1 MTQDPPLVGIDL
13 VEPERL
19 AERIARHPAL
29 RSELFREGELEYS
42 DRQAK
47 PAEHLAARYAAKE
60 ATVKALGLDGF
71 DPLDIEVVEGGE
83 RTGLRLHGDASR
95 RADEL
100 GVGVSISLSHL
111 PGIAAAVAL
120 ARPK

>member
-1 MTQDPPLVGIDL
+1 MMREPPLIGIDL
-13 VEPERL
+13 IEPERL
-19 AERIARHPAL
+19 AERLARHPDL
-29 RSELFREGELEYS
+29 RSELFRDGEIQYS
-42 DRQAK
+42 EQQAR
-47 PAEHLAARYAAKE
+47 PIQHLAARYAAKE

-83 RTGLRLHGDASR
+83 RARLRLHGDAAK

-100 GVGVSISLSHL
+100 GVDVSISLSHL

-120 ARPK
+120 ARPR